1 MQRTS
6 IDVSLLP
13 CFADPSHHRCFG
25 ELYWILKTRE
35 GLQRVANDRVD
46 HLFAS
51 QSRSLDPTIWEEPFQ
66 TFIHDAKLVP
76 VHSHNDYTRRIPL
89 FEALASG
96 CISVEADIHLK
107 GGDLLIGHTSKD
119 LRSSINLRR
128 MYLEPLQRMLEGR
141 NAQLPAKDGAWRGIF
156 DSDPDQTLVL
166 LIDQKSAGPQTFAN
180 LHMQLQPLRDFDYL
194 TYWNGTD
201 KVIRP
206 LTIVASGKATFDSI
220 MALPNDHRDIFLD
233 APLATLPST
242 GDDFSTDPPTFK
254 YNISNSHYA
263 STQYGN
269 ARTYRWPGEQ
279 NPYSP
284 TPQGRD
290 LAGTQIEQAASRGLV
305 TRYWGAP
312 TRPQNLRD
320 SVWRHLTEARVGLLN
335 MDDMGEVR
343 DRARGWGRIRE
354 PLV

>member
-1 MQRTS
+1 LQRTS

-119 LRSSINLRR
+119 LRSSANLRR

-141 NAQLPAKDGAWRGIF
+141 NAQPPAKDGARRGIF
-156 DSDPDQTLVL
+156 DSDPDQTLVI

-180 LHMQLQPLRDFDYL
+180 LHMQLQPLRDLDYL

-220 MALPNDHRDIFLD
+220 MALPNDRRDIFLD
-233 APLATLPST
+233 APLAALPSA

-263 STQYGN
+263 STQYAN
-269 ARTYRWPGEQ
+269 ARTYKWPGEQ
-279 NPYSP
+279 DPYSA

-312 TRPQNLRD
+312 TSPQNLRD
-320 SVWRHLTEARVGLLN
+320 SVWRHLTGANVGLLN

>member
-1 MQRTS
+1 MST
-6 IDVSLLP
+6 LP
-13 CFADPSHHRCFG
+13 CIADPSFHRCIG

-35 GLQRVANDRVD
+35 GLQRVANDNVD

-51 QSRSLDPTIWEEPFQ
+51 QSRSLDPNIWEESFQ

-96 CISVEADIHLK
+96 CISVEADVHLK
-107 GGDLLIGHTSKD
+107 GGDLLIGHAAKD
-119 LRSSINLRR
+119 LRSSVNLRR

-141 NAQLPAKDGAWRGIF
+141 NARLSAEDGAWRGIF
-156 DSDPDQTLVL
+156 DSDTKQTLVL
-166 LIDQKSAGPQTFAN
+166 LIDQKSAGPETFAE
-180 LHMQLQPLRDFDYL
+180 LHLQLQPLRDLDYL

-201 KVIRP
+201 KITRP
-206 LTIVASGKATFDSI
+206 LTIVASGKATFESI
-220 MALPNDHRDIFLD
+220 TALPKDHRDIFLD
-233 APLATLPST
+233 APLATLVSR
-242 GDDFSTDPPTFK
+242 GDDFSTDPPTLK

-263 STQYGN
+263 STQYRN
-269 ARTYRWPGEQ
+269 ARTYRWADEY
-279 NPYSP
+279 NPYPP

-312 TRPQNLRD
+312 TSPPNMRD
-320 SVWRHLTEARVGLLN
+320 SVWRHLTGVNVGLLN
-335 MDDMGEVR
+335 IDDLGEVR
-343 DRARGWGRIRE
+343 DRARGWGRIRD
-354 PLV
+354 PSV